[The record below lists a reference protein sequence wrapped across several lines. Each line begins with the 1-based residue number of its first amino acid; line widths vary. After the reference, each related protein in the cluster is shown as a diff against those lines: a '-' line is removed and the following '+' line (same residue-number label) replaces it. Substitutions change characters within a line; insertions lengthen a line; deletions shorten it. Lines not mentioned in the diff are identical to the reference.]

1 MSDANKAMIDASGR
15 LIRGAT
21 HPYVLADDLYPMV
34 PTQSYIWGYR
44 GGTVPGQWDADWET
58 YDLGFEP
65 SANYYF
71 GTGADHTAISIPIGT
86 NTIDWARVK
95 KITWK
100 IDALSLVI
108 PAGLTVKVTKS
119 KNNSTFPAGTVIRD
133 DWDTVAAYTETSDV
147 TLTIEWDIDGVEPTS
162 LEFALMF
169 TDDVGVSEGEGSAL
183 TTNLNPQARIVY
195 NLATA

>member
-1 MSDANKAMIDASGR
+1 MSAGKVMLGPGGNPLLSADGKI
-15 LIRGAT
+15 
-21 HPYVLADDLYPMV
+21 VLADDLYPMV

-58 YDLGFEP
+58 YELGFEP

-100 IDALSLVI
+100 IDAIYFDI

-119 KNNSTFPAGTVIRD
+119 KNNSTFPAGKAIRD
-133 DWDTVAAYTETSDV
+133 DWDTVATYTEFTEGP
-147 TLTIEWDIDGVEPTS
+147 LTIEWDIDGVEPTS

-169 TDDVGVSEGEGSAL
+169 TDDVGVSEGEGLAL

-195 NLATA
+195 NLAT